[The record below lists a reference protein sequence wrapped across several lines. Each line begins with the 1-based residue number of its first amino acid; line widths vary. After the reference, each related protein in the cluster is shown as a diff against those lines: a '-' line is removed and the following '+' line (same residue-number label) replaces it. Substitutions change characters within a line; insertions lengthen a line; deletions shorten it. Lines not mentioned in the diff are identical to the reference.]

1 MDSFVDT
8 NVAIAYSFSLDP
20 LNINS
25 NRVFKKYNQIYWSNT
40 VENEYKKVFKNK
52 FKLLKK
58 YFKDLKSFLM
68 NDDYTDISFKILVS
82 FINKKNYSYKDKKKI
97 ESSLH
102 VFWNNYLG
110 NELPSKDDVLN
121 AIDCCLFDLLS
132 NVYKKREE
140 WLSKINLT
148 SKRIKR
154 YASIYNDL
162 FEKPKVHKTDVLIIL
177 DAHDYNLE
185 LEEKIDFITFD
196 NDFYNA
202 ASQIKEF
209 SFNKILGKEDF
220 VFSS

>member
-20 LNINS
+20 LNFKS
-25 NRVFKKYNQIYWSNT
+25 NRVFKKYNTIYWSNT

-52 FKLLKK
+52 LKLLKE

-68 NDDYTDISFKILVS
+68 NDDYTDISFKSLVS
-82 FINKKNYSYKDKKKI
+82 FINKKNYSDKDKKKI
-97 ESSLH
+97 KSSLS
-102 VFWNNYLG
+102 VFWNKYLD
-110 NELPSKDDVLN
+110 NELPSKNDVLN
-121 AIDCCLFDLLS
+121 AIDCCLFDLSS
-132 NVYKKREE
+132 NIYKKREE
-140 WLSKINLT
+140 WLSQIKLT
-148 SKRIKR
+148 FKRIKR
-154 YASIYNDL
+154 YNSIYNDL
-162 FEKPKVHKTDVLIIL
+162 LGKPNVHESDVIIVL

-196 NDFYNA
+196 KDFYNA
-202 ASQIKEF
+202 ASQISEF